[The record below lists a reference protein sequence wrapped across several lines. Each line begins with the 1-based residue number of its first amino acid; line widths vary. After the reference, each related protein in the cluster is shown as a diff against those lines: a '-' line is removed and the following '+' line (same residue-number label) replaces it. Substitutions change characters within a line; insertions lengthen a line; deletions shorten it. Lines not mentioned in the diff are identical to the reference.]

1 MQTTYLITGAN
12 RGIGFELSKHI
23 VSNGDRLIAICRKP
37 KEAMELNELSRKFKD
52 RIMIFSADV
61 SHDIDLLSVASQ
73 IDFPIDTIICN
84 AGMMSDQGGITSRA
98 NESDVVSNILM
109 TNIAGPFYTVRSFLP
124 QLKLGKNPRVSIISS
139 YMGSQ
144 KHQGASSYFYR
155 ASKAGVNNIMVT
167 LSNELKSE
175 GIIVNSFH
183 PGWVRT
189 DMGGKNANISP
200 EESAENILKQ
210 LRKLNLTD
218 TGLFLNYNGTELP
231 L

>member
-1 MQTTYLITGAN
+1 MQTTYLITGTN
-12 RGIGFELSKHI
+12 RGIGFELSKRV

-37 KEAMELNELSRKFKD
+37 EEAIKLGELLIEYND
-52 RIMIFSADV
+52 HMTIYAADV
-61 SHDIDLLSVASQ
+61 SNDIDLLDVASQ
-73 IDFPIDTIICN
+73 IDCPIDTIICN
-84 AGMMSDQGGITSRA
+84 AGMMSDQGGIVSRA
-98 NESDVVSNILM
+98 NESNIVSNILM

-124 QLKLGKNPRVSIISS
+124 QLKLGKNPRIAIISS
-139 YMGSQ
+139 QMGSQ

-167 LSNELKSE
+167 LSNELKSA
-175 GIIVNSFH
+175 GIIVNTFH

>member
-1 MQTTYLITGAN
+1 
-12 RGIGFELSKHI
+12 
-23 VSNGDRLIAICRKP
+23 
-37 KEAMELNELSRKFKD
+37 
-52 RIMIFSADV
+52 
-61 SHDIDLLSVASQ
+61 
-73 IDFPIDTIICN
+73 
-84 AGMMSDQGGITSRA
+84 MMSDQGGITSRA

-210 LRKLNLTD
+210 LRKLNLTN